1 MCGSV
6 SCGSEQDP
14 VFSEGLCFIQ
24 GREFVCVAKK
34 VLVFLEGQLIAS

>member
-6 SCGSEQDP
+6 SCGSEQGP

-24 GREFVCVAKK
+24 DREFVCVTKQ
-34 VLVFLEGQLIAS
+34 VLAFLEGQLITS